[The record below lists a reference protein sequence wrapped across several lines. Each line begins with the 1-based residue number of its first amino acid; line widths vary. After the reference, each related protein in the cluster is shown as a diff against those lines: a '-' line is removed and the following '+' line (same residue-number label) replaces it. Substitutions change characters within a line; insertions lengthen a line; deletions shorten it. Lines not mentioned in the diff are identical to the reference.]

1 MPVFLSHSRWS
12 QDGQKCPSK
21 VRRHDRKEPGR
32 LRVAAHNLGKPMA
45 VRPRVFQFTNSG
57 DSPLN
62 NRPPI
67 DDLPIDEVISE
78 IIAGLAAGNVV
89 LRAPP
94 GAGKTTRV
102 PPAILRTLSD
112 SAGRI
117 ILVQPRRLAARTAAR
132 RIAHELDV
140 RVGNEVG
147 YAVRFDSRFTS
158 ETRILAVTDG
168 VLLRMLQDDPLL
180 EEMSVIVFDEFHERS
195 LNVDLAL
202 AMVTRVQTAVRPDL
216 KIVVMSATLDPG
228 PITNYLA
235 APPHA
240 ALPHAAL
247 PHSNATSVE
256 CQGRSFPIDV
266 RYLPRRNQRSRIVD
280 LTVEGVESIIDK
292 STGDILVFLPGVGE
306 IRQAES
312 RLEHAM
318 RKKGIVVQTLY
329 GSMPPEQQDE
339 VIHRLPQRRI
349 ILATN
354 VAETSV
360 TIHGIECVVDS
371 GWVRQLKY
379 DVAVGLDRLELTPI
393 SKASADQRAGRA
405 GRLGPGIC
413 LRLWE
418 KSAHGSRPDFET
430 PEVKRGDLSAATLQ
444 LRCWGERDL
453 EAFPWFEHPDQDSIQ
468 TARET
473 LTALGALEGEDVTP
487 LGKSM
492 GRLPLAPRLARLVLE
507 GYRQNTLRRAT
518 IAAALIS
525 ERDPFE
531 RQDVGTIR
539 GERQRKSDDH
549 ESNSDILDRVEAI
562 EEFQFSGTTHTPFGN
577 LRSGAT
583 HHMLKSADQYLR
595 AVEQMLGPCDE
606 AESEAQQEEG
616 LLRALLAA
624 YSDRLA
630 RRRGP
635 RDPRAV
641 LGRGRGV
648 RLDRGSRV
656 LGGEF
661 FVCVDVDGR
670 KSEATVRQASIVREE
685 WLEEQFVREEEAL
698 FFHPTQKR
706 VAGRRSRFWGG
717 LLLDEKSL
725 NISPSEESARLLE
738 TAARQAWRQV
748 FPQKDRALT
757 ELLLRAR
764 WLRTRL
770 EQAESLPSWEESD
783 LQDSLGMLCQRCL
796 SIADLAK
803 TDWLGMLLGQ
813 LSYEQRKLLDEAA
826 PEHLTTPSGRKI
838 RLRYQADKPPIM
850 EVRIQEMFGVMETPR
865 VALGRVP
872 VLLHL
877 LAPNNRPQQI
887 TDDLASFWKNTYP
900 QVRKDLRGRYSKHAW
915 PEDPFA

>member
-1 MPVFLSHSRWS
+1 MSNP
-12 QDGQKCPSK
+12 
-21 VRRHDRKEPGR
+21 
-32 LRVAAHNLGKPMA
+32 
-45 VRPRVFQFTNSG
+45 
-57 DSPLN
+57 
-62 NRPPI
+62 PPI
-67 DDLPIDEVISE
+67 DALPIDEVIPE

-112 SAGRI
+112 TAGRI

-132 RIAHELDV
+132 RIAHELGV

-158 ETRILAVTDG
+158 ETRILVVTDG

-180 EEMSVIVFDEFHERS
+180 EEMSVVVFDEFHERS

-228 PITNYLA
+228 PIGEYLA
-235 APPHA
+235 APQ
-240 ALPHAAL
+240 
-247 PHSNATSVE
+247 SNATTVE
-256 CQGRSFPIDV
+256 CEGRTFPIDV
-266 RYLPRRNQRSRIVD
+266 RYLPRRSQRRSIVD

-292 STGDILVFLPGVGE
+292 STGDVLVFLPGVGE
-306 IRQAES
+306 IRQAEG

-318 RKKGIVVQTLY
+318 RKKGIAVQALY
-329 GSMPPEQQDE
+329 GNMSPEQQDD
-339 VIHRLPQRRI
+339 VIQRLPQRRI
-349 ILATN
+349 VLATN

-371 GWVRQLKY
+371 GWVRQLQY
-379 DVAVGLDRLELTPI
+379 DVTVGLDRLELTPI

-405 GRLGPGIC
+405 GRLGPGVC

-453 EAFPWFEHPDQDSIQ
+453 EAFPWFEHPDQASLQ

-473 LTALGALEGEDVTP
+473 LTALGALKDDDVTP

-539 GERQRKSDDH
+539 GGRQRKSDDH
-549 ESNSDILDRVEAI
+549 ESNSDVLDRVEAI
-562 EEFQFSGTTHTPFGN
+562 EGFQFSGTTRTPLGN
-577 LRSGAT
+577 LRPGAT
-583 HHMLKSADQYLR
+583 HHMLKSAEQYLR

-606 AESEAQQEEG
+606 AESETQQDEG

-656 LGGEF
+656 LDGEF

-670 KSEATVRQASIVREE
+670 KSEASVRQASMVREE
-685 WLEEQFVREEEAL
+685 WLEEQFVREEEEL

-717 LLLDEKSL
+717 LLLEEKSL
-725 NISPSEESARLLE
+725 NISPSEDSARLLE

-748 FPQKDRALT
+748 FPQKDRALS

-764 WLRTRL
+764 WLRTQL

-783 LQDSLGMLCQRCL
+783 LQDSLEILCQSCL

-813 LSYEQRKLLDEAA
+813 LTYEQRKLLDEAA
-826 PEHLTTPSGRKI
+826 PEYLTTPRGRKI

-850 EVRIQEMFGVMETPR
+850 EVRIQEMFGVTETPR

-887 TDDLASFWKNTYP
+887 TDDLNSFWKNTYP

-915 PEDPFA
+915 PEDPFAPGNARW